1 LVFEKKMPFF
11 DNNCQKEQKIGC
23 GQKRDFCGICMY
35 SENRVFAGYNSK
47 NRFLQNP
54 IFAVNFA
61 ETFLQCPPLLTH
73 RVLGSNPAF
82 EQNRIFA
89 EFFAV
94 YRENR
99 VFRPHRISI
108 KLKT

>member
-1 LVFEKKMPFF
+1 
-11 DNNCQKEQKIGC
+11 
-23 GQKRDFCGICMY
+23 MY
-35 SENRVFAGYNSK
+35 SENRVFGDYNSK
-47 NRFLQNP
+47 NRCLQNP

-61 ETFLQCPPLLTH
+61 QTFLQCLPLLTH

-99 VFRPHRISI
+99 VFRPQ
-108 KLKT
+108 KLKIFTSKILFYFNMSRIEKILNFLVSVGSSMNCRGFDSL

>member
-1 LVFEKKMPFF
+1 
-11 DNNCQKEQKIGC
+11 
-23 GQKRDFCGICMY
+23 MY
-35 SENRVFAGYNSK
+35 SKNRVFADYNSE
-47 NRFLQNP
+47 NRFSQNP

-61 ETFLQCPPLLTH
+61 QTFLQCPPLLTH
-73 RVLGSNPAF
+73 RVLSSNPAF